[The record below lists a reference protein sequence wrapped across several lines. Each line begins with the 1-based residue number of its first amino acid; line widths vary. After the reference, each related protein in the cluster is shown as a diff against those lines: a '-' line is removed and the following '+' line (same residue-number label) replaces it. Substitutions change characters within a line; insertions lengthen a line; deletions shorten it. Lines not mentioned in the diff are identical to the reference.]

1 MSGWYETAFRHV
13 LFPIYESGLRRRPT
27 LGYLKE
33 YEHNQWLPESE
44 IAELQWR
51 KLKSLID
58 FCWREVPYYQR
69 RWKELGV
76 TPGGLN
82 SFEDYARLPILT
94 KGEIRANFDDL
105 HAPSLRKGLLYKTTG
120 GSTGEPLRFGY
131 TRESYER
138 RTAVMWRGYSWAG
151 ARMGRRMLYLWGM
164 VVGDP
169 SLTHRIKEGIYH
181 AAFNRCMLNA
191 FLMSEER
198 MPEYVSRFNRFRP
211 EIVVG
216 YAGPL
221 LRMAEWIL
229 DRQVEIHRPQAVL
242 SAAEALHD
250 AQREVI
256 EKAFG
261 CPVFNT
267 YGCREVML
275 IASQCGQHDGLH
287 LSADHLR
294 VELDSMQASPSG
306 DRIGEIALTDLHN
319 YGMPLLRYANGDL
332 ATAAEGS
339 CSCGRGLQRLQRI
352 DGRKLDTL
360 RTPEGH
366 LLPGEYIV
374 YAFLKVNS
382 VKRYQVVQRELDVL
396 DVYIVPDTGFGE
408 ADRQLVREELARA
421 VGSSLSL
428 RFHVVDDIAASASG
442 KFRVAVCELGQEATP
457 P

>member
-1 MSGWYETAFRHV
+1 MSSLYETAFRRV
-13 LFPIYESGLRRRPT
+13 LFPLYESGLRRRPT
-27 LGYLKE
+27 LAYMKE
-33 YEHNQWLPESE
+33 YEQNQWLSSSE
-44 IAELQWR
+44 LAELQWG
-51 KLKSLID
+51 KLKRLIEH
-58 FCWREVPYYQR
+58 CWRDVPYYQR

-76 TPGGLN
+76 TPDDLQ
-82 SFEDYARLPILT
+82 SFDDYARLPILN
-94 KGEIRANFDDL
+94 KAEIRANFEDL
-105 HAPSLRKGLLYKTTG
+105 HATSLRKGLLYKTTG

-164 VVGDP
+164 LIGDP
-169 SLTHRIKEGIYH
+169 SLTHRIKESIYH
-181 AAFNRCMLNA
+181 YAFNRYMLNA

-198 MPEYVSRFNRFRP
+198 MPEYVERFNRYRP
-211 EIVVG
+211 EVVVG

-221 LRMAEWIL
+221 LRMAEWIR
-229 DRQVEIHRPQAVL
+229 DRKPPIHQPQAIL
-242 SAAEALHD
+242 SAAEALHN

-275 IASQCGQHDGLH
+275 IASQCEQRDGLH

-294 VELDSMQASPSG
+294 VELESLQTSPSG
-306 DRIGEIALTDLHN
+306 EHIGEVVLTDLHN

-332 ATAAEGS
+332 ATAADGP
-339 CSCGRGLQRLQRI
+339 CGCGRGLPRVRRI

-360 RTPEGH
+360 RTPAGH

-374 YAFLKVNS
+374 YAFLGIASIKH
-382 VKRYQVVQRELDVL
+382 YQVVQRELSAL
-396 DVYIVPDTGFGE
+396 DVNLVPDSGFGE
-408 ADRQLVREELARA
+408 HTRQQIRAELAKV
-421 VGSSLSL
+421 VGDSVSI
-428 RFHVVDDIAASASG
+428 RFHEVDQIVASPSG
-442 KFRVAVCELGQEATP
+442 KFRVAICELGQDATTS
-457 P
+457 